1 MKRVKLHPV
10 ALVGGL
16 VCFLVFSG
24 LAAFWSQEIW
34 SLWGGDEQVRR
45 ENEVDEE
52 PTAGDDGPPATYE
65 PTGPEP
71 PYEESVR
78 EPEEDGED
86 SLAPV
91 YRELPERCG
100 SIRTERE
107 GGERAFPPRE
117 TDYRVDIQ
125 GELAAVTVEQ
135 TFVNPTEATLDAV
148 YQFPLNK
155 RAAVHGMTMRVGD
168 RVVRAQIQKKK
179 EARETYEEAKQQGKN
194 AALLSQERPNWFT
207 QRVAN
212 IEPGQRID
220 VTLEYVHPLP
230 REEGA
235 YQFVV
240 PTQLGERYG
249 DGGSAANDLL
259 AGDGDSDE
267 LPEASSRRPEVSV
280 DVRLEAPMA
289 VRQIRSASHRLR
301 LRKYA
306 ADDWQVSLA
315 GGERRA
321 DRHFRMQFELSAE
334 EPEAGLNTYWDEEE
348 GKGYFSLLLEPP
360 RRPDPQKISN
370 REVVFVMD
378 TSGSMQGRP
387 IARSK
392 RFVKTALRDLR
403 RVRDSFRIVRFD
415 QSASGFSEEPI
426 EATEASVDEAIEYVE
441 RMSANGGTEYEPGL
455 ERALG
460 PERPAGAVR
469 LVVFLTDGHIGYEF
483 EALRELQKR
492 LGDARLFGIGIG
504 GSANRY
510 LLEEMGRIGRGF
522 ARFLGEQHE
531 ERPDLSVDQQI
542 DRIVERIESPV
553 MTDLRV
559 DWGGLE
565 VSGVSPKPVPDLF
578 AGESVRVHGTYENPG
593 EHTVTVHGTIGAD
606 RVSIPVTREFP
617 AGESDGK
624 AVELTWARQKI
635 RENMH
640 DMLGAQRRRDGGQPP
655 EVYRDRVVELG
666 LEHSLVTQWTSFVA
680 VAESGD
686 VRGEKGKTEGIEN
699 LGTNKMLSSENIG
712 KGALKEVFSTNK
724 NFDSHTNVAMNGQ
737 GGGRGS
743 GGMGL
748 RGTGSGGGGTGFGR
762 VHGLGKVDKGSKK
775 SKGSSKSG
783 ESATGGRTTRPKTS
797 VRERLAKRQSAL
809 QGCYEHHS
817 GSETGFKHEIAI
829 RLTVDAAGDVVDIE
843 IEQSTVG
850 DADLEECIV
859 EELRETQFAE
869 LEDVGETQIVKEYA
883 FGKDKGDG
891 KDEG

>member
-1 MKRVKLHPV
+1 MKRMKLHPV

-16 VCFLVFSG
+16 VCFLVGSG
-24 LAAFWSQEIW
+24 LAAFWSQELW
-34 SLWGGDEQVRR
+34 SLWSGSEQVR
-45 ENEVDEE
+45 EASE
-52 PTAGDDGPPATYE
+52 PGGESAAGDDGPPATYE
-65 PTGPEP
+65 PAGPEP

-78 EPEEDGED
+78 EPEEESED

-100 SIRTERE
+100 SIRAERD
-107 GGERAFPPRE
+107 GGERVFTPRE

-125 GELAAVTVEQ
+125 GDLAAVTVEQ
-135 TFVNPTEATLDAV
+135 TFVNPTEATIDAV

-168 RVVRAQIQKKK
+168 RVVRARIQKKK
-179 EARETYEEAKQQGKN
+179 EARETYEEAKKQGKN

-212 IEPGQRID
+212 IEPGQKID
-220 VTLEYVHPLP
+220 VTLEYVHPLA

-240 PTQLGERYG
+240 PTQLGDRYG
-249 DGGSAANDLL
+249 DGGAAANDLL

-267 LPEASSRRPEVSV
+267 LPETSSRRPEVSV

-315 GGERRA
+315 GGERTA

-334 EPEAGLNTYWDEEE
+334 EPKAGLNTYWDEQA

-360 RRPDPQKISN
+360 RRPDSQKVSN

-378 TSGSMQGRP
+378 TSGSMQGKP
-387 IARSK
+387 IERSK
-392 RFVKTALRDLR
+392 RFVRVALQDLW

-415 QSASGFSEEPI
+415 NAASGFSEEPI
-426 EATEASVDEAIEYVE
+426 EATEESVEEAITYVD
-441 RMSANGGTEYEPGL
+441 RISANGGTEYEPGL

-460 PERPAGAVR
+460 PERPTGAVR

-483 EALRELQKR
+483 EALRELRKR
-492 LGDARLFGIGIG
+492 LGDARLFGVGIG
-504 GSANRY
+504 GAANRY

-542 DRIVERIESPV
+542 ERIVERIESPV

-593 EHTVTVHGTIGAD
+593 EHTVTVHGTVGAD
-606 RVSIPVTREFP
+606 RVSIPITREFP

-635 RENMH
+635 RANMH
-640 DMLGAQRRRDGGQPP
+640 DMLGAKRRRDGGQPP

-680 VAESGD
+680 VADSGD
-686 VRGEKGKTEGIEN
+686 VLGRRGA
-699 LGTNKMLSSENIG
+699 S
-712 KGALKEVFSTNK
+712 
-724 NFDSHTNVAMNGQ
+724 
-737 GGGRGS
+737 GGEHGDAVGRGS

-748 RGTGSGGGGTGFGR
+748 RGTGSGGGGEEFGR
-762 VHGLGKVDKGSKK
+762 VHGLGEVK
-775 SKGSSKSG
+775 SNGSG
-783 ESATGGRTTRPKTS
+783 EEVGARLAGAGYGAKQKEVKNRTVASRGSPNLAERK
-797 VRERLAKRQSAL
+797 VRTEESLGERLAKRRGAVQS
-809 QGCYEHHS
+809 CYEHHR
-817 GSETGFKHEIAI
+817 GSEPDFKYEIAV
-829 RLTVDAAGDVVDIE
+829 RLTVDAAGDVVDVE

-850 DADLEECIV
+850 DADLEKCILD
-859 EELRETQFAE
+859 ELRQTQFAE
-869 LEDVGETQIVKEYA
+869 LENVGEADIVKEYA
-883 FGKDKGDG
+883 FGKA
-891 KDEG
+891 EF